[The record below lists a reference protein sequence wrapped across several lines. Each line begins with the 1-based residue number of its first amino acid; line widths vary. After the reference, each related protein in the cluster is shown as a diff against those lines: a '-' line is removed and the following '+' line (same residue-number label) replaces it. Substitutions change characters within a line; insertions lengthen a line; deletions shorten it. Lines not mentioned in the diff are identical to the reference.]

1 MNVAATQKLERLA
14 QALND
19 LPEETQADVLAD
31 WEAQVENL
39 TAPRLT
45 DEQVE
50 IVRQRMAA
58 PRVYVSN
65 EDIEALM
72 RRYEQAP

>member
-1 MNVAATQKLERLA
+1 MNVAVTQKLERLA

-50 IVRQRMAA
+50 IVRQRMAGPLTIA
-58 PRVYVSN
+58 TDVEV
-65 EDIEALM
+65 EAVF
-72 RRYEQAP
+72 RKYS